1 MWSLSKLGATGLRR
15 KTHRQFDPFN
25 HYEGYS
31 FDVKGCEGGGKV
43 EAYTCEKMLQPTFV
57 GTIFIVLLILVASRI
72 SAKVSERE
80 AKITLLVVLL
90 FFACIVSII
99 VVDQLH

>member
-1 MWSLSKLGATGLRR
+1 VEFVETRGNGFKAEDAQAVRP
-15 KTHRQFDPFN
+15 DN

>member
-1 MWSLSKLGATGLRR
+1 
-15 KTHRQFDPFN
+15 
-25 HYEGYS
+25 
-31 FDVKGCEGGGKV
+31 
-43 EAYTCEKMLQPTFV
+43 MLQPTFV